1 MSTTNYLTRKEE
13 LILLA
18 VHKLGEAASLVKVLE
33 ILDVSTGHRWT
44 MGNVYVPLDRMR
56 KLGYLET
63 RVGEP
68 TARRGGKAM
77 KYYSLSRQGK
87 KALAELKRIHD
98 TMWSGVTDLAL
109 EKSEK

>member
-1 MSTTNYLTRKEE
+1 MTITNYLTRKEE

-18 VHKLGEAASLVKVLE
+18 VHKLDDSASLVRVRE
-33 ILDVSTGHRWT
+33 ILNVSTGHEWT
-44 MGNVYVPLDRMR
+44 MGNVYVPLDRMT

-77 KYYSLSRQGK
+77 KYYALSPQGK
-87 KALAELKRIHD
+87 KALAELKRVQD
-98 TMWSGVTDLAL
+98 TMWNGVSDLAL
-109 EKSEK
+109 EK

>member
-1 MSTTNYLTRKEE
+1 MTTTNYLTRKEE

-18 VHKLGEAASLVKVLE
+18 VHKLGESASLVKVRE
-33 ILDVSTGHRWT
+33 ILDVSTGREWT
-44 MGNVYVPLDRMR
+44 MGNVYVPLDRMT
-56 KLGYLET
+56 KLGYLRT

-87 KALAELKRIHD
+87 EALSELKKVND
-98 TMWSGVTDLAL
+98 TMWNGVSDLAL
-109 EKSEK
+109 EK